1 MPRKRKSRRSRDPRI
16 TTAYE
21 RWTHED
27 VEAGDTDDRGW
38 IDEEGSSMA
47 PDEYDIEEGLT
58 PVDLAVKFLRYEG
71 VSEASNYPRWQPG
84 TWYESSY
91 EDPYSGERE
100 YKHYFLE
107 DFTPAEEREVYEEL
121 KRLRAI

>member
-1 MPRKRKSRRSRDPRI
+1 VARRRPIAELEPRI

-21 RWTHED
+21 RWTPED

-38 IDEEGSSMA
+38 VDEDGVSME
-47 PDEYDIEEGLT
+47 PDEYDLEEGLT
-58 PVDLAVKFLRYEG
+58 PVDLAVKFLQSEYV
-71 VSEASNYPRWQPG
+71 VSASSYPWSKG
-84 TWYESSY
+84 TWYESSD

-107 DFTPAEEREVYEEL
+107 DFTPAEEREVYAEL